1 MADLKLVKSD
11 KTVRMKIREQEIHDI
26 VSFLWLGIVGLKSIQ
41 QLHPD
46 ILDKYED
53 SFIALADALDDL
65 SD

>member
-26 VSFLWLGIVGLKSIQ
+26 VAFLWLGIVGLKSIQ